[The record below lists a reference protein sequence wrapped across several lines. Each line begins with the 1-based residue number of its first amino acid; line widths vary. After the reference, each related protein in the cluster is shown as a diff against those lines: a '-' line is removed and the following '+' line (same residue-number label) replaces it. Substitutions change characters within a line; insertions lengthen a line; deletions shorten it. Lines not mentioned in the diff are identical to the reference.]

1 MRYITEL
8 DNETI
13 KELEKIIKE
22 DEHYKSRYRAQAIL
36 LSYKGKNVN
45 ELADIFGCKI
55 RTIYRWFNQF
65 ELRKVEGVY
74 ELKGRGRKPLL
85 TIENDGKKV
94 KDYIKK
100 TQYKWDLYWV
110 WKRISRRWKKEN
122 KQKEVE
128 EVFQKNRDKL

>member
-13 KELEKIIKE
+13 KELEKIVKE

-65 ELRKVEGVY
+65 ELKKVEGVY
-74 ELKGRGRKPLL
+74 GM
-85 TIENDGKKV
+85 
-94 KDYIKK
+94 
-100 TQYKWDLYWV
+100 
-110 WKRISRRWKKEN
+110 
-122 KQKEVE
+122 
-128 EVFQKNRDKL
+128 